1 MTDSATKSNHDLW
14 QRAASFAAAAHRHQ
28 MRKDGRTPY
37 AAHVFRVAFT
47 LRHVF
52 NCEDESVLAAAL
64 LHDTIEDTNV
74 DYDELHRAF
83 GRDVADLVAA
93 MTKDMRLIEETREA
107 AYDAQLAAAGP
118 RAILIKL
125 ADSFDNLTEA
135 GEGGTLVS
143 KALPKARRAVAL
155 ARQHHELDAARAIV
169 ESLIRARSQAIG

>member
-1 MTDSATKSNHDLW
+1 MMRPNHDLW
-14 QRAASFAAAAHRHQ
+14 QRAASFAAKAHRHQ
-28 MRKDGRTPY
+28 VRKDGATPY

-52 NCEDESVLAAAL
+52 NCEDDAILAAAL

-74 DYDELHRAF
+74 DYDELHEAF

-93 MTKDMRLIEETREA
+93 MTKDMRLIEEAREA

-125 ADSFDNLTEA
+125 ADSFDNLSEA
-135 GEGGTLVS
+135 REGGYSVAS
-143 KALPKARRAVAL
+143 GIARARRSVAL
-155 ARQHHELDAARAIV
+155 AKQHAELDGPRAIV
-169 ESLIRARSQAIG
+169 EALIDSRASASR